1 MAESFAPSPDEA
13 DNSLTE
19 ILHEQVLQEGLK
31 IRALAFCESLSILSV
46 ALSDGTIANFK
57 LEVSAETCDEDD
69 DDYYDEE

>member
-1 MAESFAPSPDEA
+1 
-13 DNSLTE
+13 
-19 ILHEQVLQEGLK
+19 VQEGLK
-31 IRALAFCESLSILSV
+31 IRALTFCESLSILSL